1 MSRRR
6 YALPD
11 QASSLADPLT
21 NCSREN
27 AADGRKAA
35 GRAAWRLVPPTFE
48 RARGAILPC
57 ALGSQRNRQQRGE
70 RARGAA
76 PPCAL
81 GLPQNRQRR
90 GVASRFLRL
99 LAHSGYNILGQAGVG
114 AGLGREQFASR
125 DGALVFFNVRDR

>member
-57 ALGSQRNRQQRGE
+57 ALG
-70 RARGAA
+70 
-76 PPCAL
+76 
-81 GLPQNRQRR
+81 LPQNRQRR

-125 DGALVFFNVRDR
+125 DGALVFFDVRDR